1 MKEKIYKTI
10 IPDAGFWRKMI
21 PCQYACPIHTDAGK
35 YVQLIA
41 EGRDREGYLTARS
54 PNPFAS
60 VCGRVCAAPCEDA
73 CRRGKID
80 APVSIRAL
88 KRFVTEKFGVEST
101 SPDTQEELLKGAT
114 EPGNKWDWHLPLQ
127 IKRRGAQTAK
137 AGRKVAVIGSG
148 PAGMAAAHDLALL
161 GYAVTIFE
169 ASPIAGGMM
178 RHGIPAYRLPRE
190 IIDQEIARVQS
201 LGAELRL
208 NAPLGEEYG
217 LRELRAEGFEA
228 FFISVGTQ
236 KGRDLKIEGAEKDG
250 VVRAIDYLLNI
261 NNGYRMNLG
270 SRIVVIGG
278 GFVAFDVARTVLR
291 VELEESGQDL
301 KAALDAARTAK
312 RAGALDVHIV
322 SLESF
327 DEMPVLKTTQG
338 HEEFEEAKKEGI
350 QFHPRLGPKRILGN
364 GRVTSIELMQ
374 VTRVFDEQ
382 GKFNPA
388 YDSAATQQIEA
399 DAVILAI
406 GQQADLSF
414 IRRADKVEL
423 TPANTIKVD
432 RATLATSAS
441 GVYAGGDV
449 AFGPRNLIEA
459 IANGKQAAKS
469 IDRFLRGEET
479 ISTAESFKFFFEKI
493 PTVQYKRPESYD
505 KCERQAPPT
514 IDLAR
519 RTGISEVE
527 TGYGDAEARRQ
538 AERCLYC
545 HIQTVYDPEKCVMCN
560 RCVDICPE
568 YCLKLVPV
576 EQLDMPED
584 QLQGLKQHYGHDA
597 LFTFS
602 AMIKDD
608 EKCIRCG
615 LCAIRCPTDAMTME
629 MMAYKPG

>member
-1 MKEKIYKTI
+1 MTEKIYKAL
-10 IPDAGFWRKMI
+10 IPDAEFWRQMI

-41 EGRDREGYLTARS
+41 EGKDRESYLTARS

-60 VCGRVCAAPCEDA
+60 VCGRICAAPCEDS

-80 APVSIRAL
+80 APISIRAL

-101 SPDTQEELLKGAT
+101 APDTQEELLSGAN
-114 EPGNKWDWHLPLQ
+114 EPGNKWDWHLPVQ
-127 IKRRGAQTAK
+127 IQKRGRPAK
-137 AGRKVAVIGSG
+137 QAGKKVAVIGSG
-148 PAGMAAAHDLALL
+148 PAGLAAAHDLALL

-190 IIDQEIARVQS
+190 IIDQEIARAQA

-208 NAPLGEEYG
+208 NTPLGENFG
-217 LRELRAEGFEA
+217 LRELRADGFEA
-228 FFISVGTQ
+228 FFISVGAQ
-236 KGRDLKIEGAEKDG
+236 RGRDLNIEGVDKDG
-250 VVRAIDYLLNI
+250 VVRAIDYLLNV

-270 SRIVVIGG
+270 RRIVVIGG
-278 GFVAFDVARTVLR
+278 GFVAFDAARTALR
-291 VELEESGQDL
+291 AGLEESGQDL
-301 KAALDAARTAK
+301 KTALDAARTAK
-312 RAGALDVHIV
+312 RAGAVDVHIV
-322 SLESF
+322 SLERF

-338 HEEFEEAKKEGI
+338 HEEFVEAQREGI
-350 QFHPRLGPKRILGN
+350 QFHPRLGPKKVLGN
-364 GRVTSIELMQ
+364 GRVTGIELMQ
-374 VTRVFDEQ
+374 VLRVFDEQ

-388 YDSAATQQIEA
+388 YNPDQTQQLEA

-414 IRRADKVEL
+414 LQPKDGVEL

-432 RATLATSAS
+432 RTTLATSAP

-469 IDRFLRGEET
+469 IDRYVRGET
-479 ISTAESFKFFFEKI
+479 AISTAESIKFFFEKI
-493 PTVQYKRPESYD
+493 PTAQYQRPAAYE

-514 IDLAR
+514 IDLDR

-527 TGYGDAEARRQ
+527 IGYAESEARKQ

-545 HIQTVYDPEKCVMCN
+545 HIQTVYDADKCVMCN

-576 EQLDMPED
+576 EQLDLPEAQLA
-584 QLQGLKQHYGHDA
+584 QLQQHYGFEA
-597 LFTFS
+597 LTQMS

-629 MMAYKPG
+629 IMAYEPA